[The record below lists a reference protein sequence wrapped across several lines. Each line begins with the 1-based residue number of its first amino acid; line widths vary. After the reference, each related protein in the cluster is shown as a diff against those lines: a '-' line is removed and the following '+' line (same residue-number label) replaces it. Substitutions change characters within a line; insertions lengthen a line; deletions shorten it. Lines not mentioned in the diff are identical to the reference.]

1 MPRVGPDA
9 ATSAYSKP
17 EVRNLKEA
25 QSNKTVTQLV
35 LATRNAGKILEVER
49 LLSAHAPQ
57 IKLRSVAEFNL
68 DDVEETGDTFEA
80 NALLKAETI
89 ARQTGLPAL
98 ADDSG
103 IAIDALGGS
112 PGVYSARWAGV
123 HGDDEANLAK
133 VLQELENTAD
143 ADRGAQF
150 VCVIALALPDGRSM
164 TVRAEVEGQVR
175 RIPVGNQGF
184 GYDPIFQPV
193 GFSITT
199 AEMSPE
205 EKDAISHRG
214 KALREIAPKIAPFIG
229 A

>member
-1 MPRVGPDA
+1 MA
-9 ATSAYSKP
+9 
-17 EVRNLKEA
+17 E
-25 QSNKTVTQLV
+25 LV
-35 LATRNAGKILEVER
+35 LATRNVGKILEVER
-49 LLSAHAPQ
+49 LLQAHAPQ
-57 IKLRSVAEFNL
+57 IHVRSVSEFNL

-89 ARQTGLPAL
+89 ARNTGLPAL

-103 IAIDALGGS
+103 IAIDALGGA
-112 PGVYSARWAGV
+112 PGIYSARWAGV
-123 HGDDEANLAK
+123 HGDDAANIAK
-133 VLQELENTAD
+133 VLEQLDSTPD

-175 RIPVGNQGF
+175 RVPMGDQGF
-184 GYDPIFQPV
+184 GYDPIFQPD
-193 GFSITT
+193 GFTITT

-205 EKDAISHRG
+205 QKDAISHRG
-214 KALREIAPKIAPFIG
+214 KALREIAPKIAPFIN

>member
-1 MPRVGPDA
+1 MA
-9 ATSAYSKP
+9 
-17 EVRNLKEA
+17 E
-25 QSNKTVTQLV
+25 LV

-49 LLSAHAPQ
+49 LLQAHAPQ
-57 IKLRSVAEFNL
+57 IHVRSVSEFNL

-89 ARQTGLPAL
+89 ARDTGLPAL

-103 IAIDALGGS
+103 IAIDALGGA
-112 PGVYSARWAGV
+112 PGIYSARWAGV
-123 HGDDEANLAK
+123 HGDDAANIAK
-133 VLQELENTAD
+133 VLEQLDSIPD

-175 RIPVGNQGF
+175 RVPMGDQGF
-184 GYDPIFQPV
+184 GYDPIFQPD
-193 GFSITT
+193 GFAITT

-205 EKDAISHRG
+205 QKDAISHRG
-214 KALREIAPKIAPFIG
+214 KALREIAPKIAPFIN